1 MYLTEKT
8 PTNVVS
14 EIINCYIIFIV
25 VQSLSHVWLCDPM
38 DCSTSGFPVLHHL
51 LEFIQSHIQWV
62 RDATQPSHPVF
73 PFSSFPQSFPASE
86 SFPMSWFFA
95 SGGQSIGASASA
107 SVFPINIQNW
117 FPLGLTALKISLHSK
132 GISRGFSNTTI
143 WKHQFF
149 SAQPCLWS
157 SSHMTVG
164 KTIA

>member
-1 MYLTEKT
+1 MFCCCSVPKLCLT
-8 PTNVVS
+8 
-14 EIINCYIIFIV
+14 
-25 VQSLSHVWLCDPM
+25 LCDSM
-38 DCSTSGFPVLHHL
+38 DCSTPVFPVVHYL
-51 LEFIQSHIQWV
+51 LEFAQTHIHWV

-149 SAQPCLWS
+149 SAQPFLS
-157 SSHMTVG
+157 LLK
-164 KTIA
+164 KTIALTIWTFMVKVISLLFKSWNMYNII